1 MLDIGPA
8 SLKSLIFIELAWS
21 NLTIRLAVRSS
32 LLGRRAI
39 ASLREGLRVS
49 LFPTPWSAL
58 TRTLTTIWCHY
69 GAKGGMS
76 DNPGDVA

>member
-21 NLTIRLAVRSS
+21 NLTIRLAARSS

-39 ASLREGLRVS
+39 ASLTGRPTGFPFSDALDGIDAYPNHHLVS
-49 LFPTPWSAL
+49 LRSQ
-58 TRTLTTIWCHY
+58 
-69 GAKGGMS
+69 GG
-76 DNPGDVA
+76 NE